1 MKGMIETWFI
11 VTAQRSDLAQP
22 SSPRRF
28 LAGRRPCSA
37 EGQNSEEPCRRIR
50 SLLDGYPAEQLP
62 SPEGLVC
69 TVFPLSEFSFPY
81 SLLIYICHY
90 ISIVYMMLLK

>member
-1 MKGMIETWFI
+1 MIETWSI

-22 SSPRRF
+22 GSLQRF
-28 LAGRRPCSA
+28 LAVRQPRLA
-37 EGQNSEEPCRRIR
+37 EGQNSEEPCRRIG
-50 SLLDGYPAEQLP
+50 SPLDGYPAEQLP

-81 SLLIYICHY
+81 SLLIYISHY
-90 ISIVYMMLLK
+90 ISIIYKMLLK

>member
-22 SSPRRF
+22 SSLRHF
-28 LAGRRPCSA
+28 LAGRRPRSA
-37 EGQNSEEPCRRIR
+37 AGRNSEEPRRRIG
-50 SLLDGYPAEQLP
+50 SPLDGYPAEQLP

-69 TVFPLSEFSFPY
+69 TVLPLSEFSFPY
-81 SLLIYICHY
+81 SSLIYI
-90 ISIVYMMLLK
+90 V